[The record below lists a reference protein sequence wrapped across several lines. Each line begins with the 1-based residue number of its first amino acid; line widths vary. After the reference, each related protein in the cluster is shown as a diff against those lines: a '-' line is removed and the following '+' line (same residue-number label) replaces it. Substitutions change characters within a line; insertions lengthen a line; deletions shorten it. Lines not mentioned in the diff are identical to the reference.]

1 MKFKQTIQNHWPKLK
16 SRFPAIAYLAI
27 LLVLL
32 GFFFTNDFGL
42 VDIHKTSVVS
52 SVGIDLTESGV
63 KVTAQLAV
71 PMPSE
76 NGENVMHTPV
86 EGSGATFAD
95 ALNEINSQTGFYPKL
110 LFCRL
115 VVLGESCQNVNIFD
129 LLDWFYRDDYS
140 TLTALVAMTRGEAS
154 ELLSVQTA
162 FSDSTSLTVER
173 ILSEELKKSANVST
187 VNLKILGQQYH
198 SPAASCYMPY
208 IDQLPQET
216 SGGNGGNGGN
226 GGSAQ
231 SGNGSSAGG
240 SNQGEQGGSS
250 SGSSQG
256 GGSTANGERTQEKE
270 SGGFYCRKTAAFVRG
285 KFVGVLSEDQ
295 SLALNLIKNNVKRA
309 ILPVSVEGV
318 TSSLAFKNNKGNA
331 SIQTRQGSPTLV
343 LSYQAVA
350 RIQDQNVSSSP
361 VEQAKGDLVSAEIL
375 TAAQQDI
382 IEQLK
387 SLISFCVNYDCDLFG
402 AKTMVYRFANSYY
415 PSLQDNFFA
424 HLPVEYQVQIVSAR

>member
-1 MKFKQTIQNHWPKLK
+1 
-16 SRFPAIAYLAI
+16 
-27 LLVLL
+27 
-32 GFFFTNDFGL
+32 
-42 VDIHKTSVVS
+42 
-52 SVGIDLTESGV
+52 
-63 KVTAQLAV
+63 
-71 PMPSE
+71 
-76 NGENVMHTPV
+76 
-86 EGSGATFAD
+86 
-95 ALNEINSQTGFYPKL
+95 
-110 LFCRL
+110 
-115 VVLGESCQNVNIFD
+115 
-129 LLDWFYRDDYS
+129 
-140 TLTALVAMTRGEAS
+140 MTQGEAS

-198 SPAASCYMPY
+198 SPSASCYMPY

-231 SGNGSSAGG
+231 SGNGSSEQGSSAGG
-240 SNQGEQGGSS
+240 SEQGNGGGSS
-250 SGSSQG
+250 SGSAQG

-295 SLALNLIKNNVKRA
+295 SLALNLIKNDVKRA
-309 ILPVSVEGV
+309 ILPVSAQGV
-318 TSSLAFKNNKGNA
+318 TSSLAFKNNKGKA

-350 RIQDQNVSSSP
+350 RIQDQNTSSSP

-375 TAAQQDI
+375 TAAETAI
-382 IEQLK
+382 TEQLK
-387 SLISFCVNYDCDLFG
+387 SLTSFCVNYDCDLFG

-415 PSLQDNFFA
+415 PSLQKNFFA
-424 HLPVEYQVQIVSAR
+424 HLPVEYQVHIVSAR